1 MGRLTPAVPGAN
13 LNLSTATAGRPDALS
28 GGPQQEAVGKD
39 ACTVNAMPAGAPQ
52 MNRVHSLLR
61 RVGRRLAHALLL
73 FMIGSVC
80 LVSLYSLAPPPL
92 TPLMVIRL
100 FEGEGLS
107 GHWRPLSRIDP
118 NLVRAVIAAE
128 DTTFCRHW
136 GFDLD
141 AIEAAWA
148 RNQQGGR
155 ILGGST
161 ISMQTAKNVFLWP
174 GRTWV
179 RKALE
184 AWFTV
189 LIEAG
194 WSKSRIVETYLNV
207 AEWGP
212 GIYGAD
218 GAARHWFGV
227 DADQLTRRQA
237 ALLAATLPAPRRFR
251 PDAPTAHLASR
262 AAVIETRMAALG
274 PDDLPPCTGGQ
285 R

>member
-1 MGRLTPAVPGAN
+1 MPA
-13 LNLSTATAGRPDALS
+13 D
-28 GGPQQEAVGKD
+28 GPQMKRIQPLVR
-39 ACTVNAMPAGAPQ
+39 
-52 MNRVHSLLR
+52 RVLR
-61 RVGRRLAHALLL
+61 RLGHGLLL
-73 FMIGSVC
+73 FVIGSVC

-107 GHWRPLSRIDP
+107 GRWRPLSQIDP
-118 NLVRAVIAAE
+118 NLVRAVIASE
-128 DTTFCRHW
+128 DSTFCRHW

-174 GRTWV
+174 DRTWV

-189 LIEAG
+189 LIETG

-212 GIYGAD
+212 GVYGAD
-218 GAARHWFGV
+218 GAARYWFNS
-227 DADQLTRRQA
+227 DAGHLTRRQA

-251 PDAPTAHLASR
+251 PDAPTPHLASR
-262 AAVIETRMAALG
+262 AAVIEARMGALG
-274 PDDLPPCTGGQ
+274 PGDLPPCMP
-285 R
+285 

>member
-1 MGRLTPAVPGAN
+1 MAGKHARTVDIMPPGAA
-13 LNLSTATAGRPDALS
+13 LVRDGRAL
-28 GGPQQEAVGKD
+28 A
-39 ACTVNAMPAGAPQ
+39 
-52 MNRVHSLLR
+52 RRLLR
-61 RVGRRLAHALLL
+61 RLGHALLL
-73 FMIGSVC
+73 CVIGSIC

-107 GHWRPLSRIDP
+107 GRWRPLSEIDP
-118 NLVRAVIAAE
+118 KLVKAVIASE

-136 GFDLD
+136 GVDLD
-141 AIEAAWA
+141 AIEAAWM

-227 DADQLTRRQA
+227 DADELTRRQA

>member
-1 MGRLTPAVPGAN
+1 MPRIAAMLRGKGGLLKRWVRWLGR
-13 LNLSTATAGRPDALS
+13 
-28 GGPQQEAVGKD
+28 
-39 ACTVNAMPAGAPQ
+39 
-52 MNRVHSLLR
+52 
-61 RVGRRLAHALLL
+61 ALLL
-73 FMIGSVC
+73 FVIGSTC
-80 LVSLYSLAPPPL
+80 LVSVYSLAPPPL

-107 GHWRPLSRIDP
+107 GHWRPLSEIDP
-118 NLVRAVIAAE
+118 NLVKAVIASE
-128 DTTFCRHW
+128 DTTFCQHW

-141 AIEAAWA
+141 AIEAAWV

-174 GRTWV
+174 DRTWV

-218 GAARHWFGV
+218 GAARYWFAA
-227 DADQLTRRQA
+227 DAGHLSRHQA

-251 PDAPTAHLASR
+251 PDAPTPHLANR
-262 AAVIETRMAALG
+262 AAVIEMRMGALG
-274 PDDLPPCTGGQ
+274 PENLPPCTPGE